1 MSRIV
6 RLQALVFNESSG
18 KCHKNLTQIPSWH
31 HFSLSGYCDYFT
43 VQICNLIGSAG
54 QVSLLGSCL
63 KLLQQPQTQVFTAA
77 AESAEAAKTGIFL
90 FLLFSG
96 WNMHQYELR
105 EEMQTDLFN

>member
-31 HFSLSGYCDYFT
+31 HFSLSGYCDY
-43 VQICNLIGSAG
+43 LI
-54 QVSLLGSCL
+54 L
-63 KLLQQPQTQVFTAA
+63 
-77 AESAEAAKTGIFL
+77 IFL

-96 WNMHQYELR
+96 WNMHRYELR